1 MAEKMPEK
9 TLIAVEGLTHRYGGR
24 TALQEVSFTVEAGE
38 IFGLLGPNGGGKTT
52 VFRILS
58 TLLLPTAG
66 KASIF
71 GEDVARA
78 PHQVRRRIG
87 VVFQSQSLDRK
98 LTAWENLRHQ
108 GHLYGLRGEVLR
120 RRVREMLG
128 RVGLADRCHEI
139 VEKLSDGLRRRVEL
153 AKGLLH
159 SPDLLLLD
167 EPTTGLDPG
176 ARQDFGEQL
185 RDLQKQDGVTIL
197 LTTHYMEE
205 AERCD
210 RLGILDRGKLVAL
223 GSPQSLKARIG
234 GDVIVLE
241 TKETE
246 KLRRQIEDK
255 FRAKPIVIG
264 ETVRLEHERG
274 HEFLTQLVEAF
285 PGQIDA
291 VTVAKP
297 TLEDV
302 FIHQTGH
309 RFWSER
315 SESDSEETLREATES
330 YGNSLSGEVR

>member
-1 MAEKMPEK
+1 MTEN

-38 IFGLLGPNGGGKTT
+38 TFGLLGPNGGGKTT
-52 VFRILS
+52 VFRILA
-58 TLLLPTAG
+58 TLLPPTAG

-78 PHQVRRRIG
+78 PHQIRKRIG

-108 GHLYGLRGEVLR
+108 GHLYGLRGKVLR
-120 RRVREMLG
+120 SRVQEMLA
-128 RVGLADRCHEI
+128 RVGLADRSHEI

-159 SPDLLLLD
+159 RPDLLLLD

-176 ARQDFGEQL
+176 ARRDFGQQL
-185 RDLQKQDGVTIL
+185 RDLKRQDGVTIL
-197 LTTHYMEE
+197 LTTHFMEE

-210 RLGILDRGKLVAL
+210 RLGILDRGKLVAI

-234 GDVIVLE
+234 GDVVVLE
-241 TKETE
+241 TGDPE
-246 KLRRQIEDK
+246 KLRRQVEEK
-255 FRAKPIVIG
+255 FRAQPIVIG

-274 HEFLTQLVEAF
+274 HEFITQLVEAF

-309 RFWSER
+309 RFWSEGPGADN
-315 SESDSEETLREATES
+315 EGTPQQVAEGCD
-330 YGNSLSGEVR
+330 NSVSSQVR